1 MGNYSVPEEIRK
13 MRPQGTMVKK
23 VKNRYYVYEYTSTS
37 VKTEMPDG
45 TFRWKT
51 QSKTGACIG
60 QITLEDGFVRNGI
73 KMSDTDN
80 TVLEF
85 GSYFLIK
92 EFAGETYQRLASAF
106 NPEDAKQI
114 FAVAA
119 ILVAERFE
127 HMERIADVFPETVLA
142 KWYPDVHLG
151 KDALDTVFRTL
162 GKYGTKPEEFGQKL
176 IDESSG
182 KVALTSHAMN
192 GSAETGGLSVFGY
205 DALSGTAQMNR
216 ITAYD
221 AESQVPLC
229 NELFSD
235 PDKTAAE
242 GLLDRFSFADTLFLA
257 DRSFNTAQD
266 KALFSQNGN
275 TYIVPM
281 VDGRDD
287 YQSVYEVLRFD
298 DSKTFVYE
306 KDGYSSLIY
315 YNTYEI
321 EGYPVDYHVFLDTA
335 RQSAERQM
343 YIRKMQSGA
352 EGYSEE
358 GLAAAEKD
366 FGLFLLET
374 NDMNKTAEDVFRD
387 YQSLGDVE
395 TFCRNMDC
403 NPDFLARCRRDNGN
417 LQGMGFIM
425 QIAEMI
431 VHDIQATLKPHHLSA
446 EDVLFA
452 LRGLKLVKERKR
464 YVVRNENDE
473 RRQLCETIH
482 LNTSNHGVNN

>member
-13 MRPQGTMVKK
+13 MRPQGTMIKK
-23 VKNRYYVYEYTSTS
+23 VKNHYYVYEYTSTS

-106 NPEDAKQI
+106 DPEDAKQI
-114 FAVAA
+114 FAIAA

-127 HMERIADVFPETVLA
+127 HMERIAEIFPETVLA

-151 KDALDTVFRTL
+151 KDALDTLFRTL
-162 GKYGTKPEEFGQKL
+162 GKYGTKTEEFGQNL

-192 GSAETGGLSVFGY
+192 GSAETGGLTVFGY
-205 DALSGTAQMNR
+205 DAESGTAQMNR

-221 AESQVPLC
+221 AESQLPLC
-229 NELFSD
+229 SELSDD
-235 PDKTAAE
+235 PDQTAAE
-242 GLLDRFSFADTLFLA
+242 GLLSRFSFAQTLFLA
-257 DRSFNTAQD
+257 DRKFNTDKD
-266 KALFSQNGN
+266 KALFSENGN

-281 VDGRDD
+281 VSGRDD
-287 YQSVYEVLRFD
+287 YQSVYEALRFD
-298 DSKTFVYE
+298 DRKTFVYE

-315 YNTYEI
+315 HNTYEI

-343 YIRKMQSGA
+343 YIQKMQAGE

-374 NDMNKTAEDVFRD
+374 NDLNKTAEDVFRD
-387 YQSLGDVE
+387 YQSLGDME
-395 TFCRNMDC
+395 TFCRHMDGS
-403 NPDFLARCRRDNGN
+403 PDFSARCRKDNGSR
-417 LQGMGFIM
+417 QGLGFIV

-431 VHDIQATLKPHHLSA
+431 MHDIQAALNPHNLSA

-452 LRGLKLVKERKR
+452 LRGLKLVNERKR
-464 YVVRNENDE
+464 YVVRNENEE
-473 RRQLCETIH
+473 RRRLCETIH